1 MTGEKERI
9 TIVNDEKVAAVLAEE
24 VSGSTIVQLRK

>member
-9 TIVNDEKVAAVLAEE
+9 AIVNDEKVAAVLAEG